1 MQRAGEELAA
11 SSSCP
16 CCADA
21 ERCRAISV
29 APMIE
34 VTDRHFR
41 MLMRIISPG
50 ACPQLWSEMTWDR
63 AILYNAPSEPEYA
76 GNPDS
81 GGLEPI
87 IGFSPGERPLVLQ
100 LGGADPE
107 PLARSARL
115 AEAAGYDEINLNCG
129 CPAQTKGRSRNCFG
143 ARLMFEPQRVAD
155 CCAAILGVVRL
166 PVSVKIRLGV
176 NECDSYAQLTAFVR
190 LVAGAGVR
198 HFIVHARKA
207 ILGLDPTKNRSVPP
221 LRHEWVFALLD
232 DFPHLRFHIN
242 GGVAS
247 LQQAAALLRAGVHG
261 VMIGRRA
268 SADPY
273 MFALTRE
280 AVAYAFAARGEESQP
295 KQNAARGVD
304 GTSRGAC
311 DWDTRPCASC
321 GAGPPPTRREVLT
334 AYAAYCSRAQAANWE
349 KNRPERIARGLL
361 APVLNL
367 FHNTPASRVWK
378 HAIMDASAD
387 AGRLHADPVALIL
400 QGCVDALLASPGA
413 VGECAPALLHQRPSF
428 APGPLPVEQEP
439 PPRPC
444 RVRPDDRAGGPDERR
459 PRAGKPQR
467 AGGKG
472 GDAAPAGAHGVSPS
486 RVGFCVLSTQKST
499 DEPTDE
505 CPGLHGPA
513 GGARG
518 DGQATRRGMQALL
531 DPLTRVLL
539 PVLASVCV
547 AALALAAVGSI
558 PRRRW

>member
-1 MQRAGEELAA
+1 MSRAEELAA
-11 SSSCP
+11 SCP

-29 APMIE
+29 APMID

-76 GNPDS
+76 GKQGS

-87 IGFSPGERPLVLQ
+87 IGFSPAERPLVLQ
-100 LGGADPE
+100 LGGADPQ
-107 PLARSARL
+107 PLARSAML

-155 CCAAILGVVRL
+155 CCAAILGAVRL

-176 NECDSYAQLTAFVR
+176 NECDSYAQLSEFVR

-232 DFPHLRFHIN
+232 DFPHLRFHLN

-247 LQQAAALLRAGVHG
+247 LQQAAALIRAGVHG

-268 SADPY
+268 STDPY

-280 AVAYAFAARGEESQP
+280 ALAYAYAEDDPGGR
-295 KQNAARGVD
+295 KQNCHPPARQQNTG
-304 GTSRGAC
+304 GGIRL
-311 DWDTRPCASC
+311 RCASC
-321 GAGPPPTRREVLT
+321 GSGPPPTRREVLV
-334 AYAAYCSRAQAANWE
+334 AYSAYCSRAQAANWE
-349 KNRPERIARGLL
+349 NAKPERTARLLL
-361 APVLNL
+361 APVAGL

-378 HAIMDASAD
+378 HGIMAAIAD
-387 AGRLHADPVALIL
+387 AGRLQTESVAQLI

-413 VGECAPALLHQRPSF
+413 VGASAQEMLDHRPCF
-428 APGPLPVEQEP
+428 EPGTLPTEQEP

-444 RVRPDDRAGGPDERR
+444 RVRPEDRAGGTDERR
-459 PRAGKPQR
+459 PRAGKP
-467 AGGKG
+467 KS
-472 GDAAPAGAHGVSPS
+472 AGAQAGADGGSPT
-486 RVGFCVLSTQKST
+486 RVGVAVLSAA
-499 DEPTDE
+499 EPPQEATDE
-505 CPGLHGPA
+505 CPGLEGRA
-513 GGARG
+513 GGGDGARG
-518 DGQATRRGMQALL
+518 DGQARCQVMHAWCGVFSARALW
-531 DPLTRVLL
+531 PG
-539 PVLASVCV
+539 LAAAACV
-547 AALALAAVGSI
+547 AAIALGAGARVHRLRG
-558 PRRRW
+558 